1 MLVIPGLASVVAG
14 GRTPLEQAAMPALR
28 SLALAGEVGALQP
41 AADESAD
48 LARALGRLL
57 GLTLSG
63 PVGCGAVEVGRTLAA
78 EPSTAGWRAV
88 RVADPFGE
96 PAPRLL
102 VARTVERLQ
111 RQLPGCEVRGG
122 RRAHD
127 LLLRGDLPAQLPVL
141 AEVTLSWLPEGAPPK
156 RPAGDRAPE
165 VIAPAQSLAIG
176 LAALAGLERSVVAA
190 QVSDAALRQA
200 AGERLQRA
208 PARLVVVTP
217 SVRPRGLAEEVAHEV
232 MVERL
237 EELDRSLIAPLR
249 ELAQWRGAEL
259 IVTTDL
265 PRDSSGRADGGPV
278 PWVRRG
284 TLQRRSTAGG
294 LRREALPYVERA
306 LSSSPPVD
314 DPWAP
319 GA

>member
-41 AADESAD
+41 DARRPAD
-48 LARALGRLL
+48 LAQAVGRLL
-57 GLTLSG
+57 GLGQAG
-63 PVGCGAVEVGRTLAA
+63 PVGCGAVEVGRALAA
-78 EPSTAGWRAV
+78 EPSTAGWHAA
-88 RVADPFGE
+88 RVTDPFGA

-102 VARTVERLQ
+102 VARTIERLK

-127 LLLRGDLPAQLPVL
+127 LLLRGELPAELPVL
-141 AEVTLSWLPEGAPPK
+141 AEVTLSWLPEGVWPELPI
-156 RPAGDRAPE
+156 GDHTPE

-176 LAALAGLERSVVAA
+176 LAALAGLPRVVLAA
-190 QVSDAALRQA
+190 QLSDTTLREA

-217 SVRPRGLAEEVAHEV
+217 SVRPRGLAEEIAHEV

-237 EELDRSLIAPLR
+237 EELDRTLIAPLR
-249 ELAQWRGAEL
+249 ELAQWRGAEF
-259 IVTTDL
+259 IVTSDL
-265 PRDSSGRADGGPV
+265 PRAADGRAHAGAV

-284 TLQRRSTAGG
+284 MQPGRSTAGG
-294 LRREALPYVERA
+294 LRREALPYVERV
-306 LSSSPPVD
+306 LSSALPVD
-314 DPWAP
+314 DPWMP